1 MTRSALGWIIAG
13 FLALGLGA
21 TSIVLG
27 LNLVPSLTDAQETGL
42 LAPWI
47 LTWFL
52 IALAVI
58 SSMTIAGFLV
68 VHSLTN
74 ERRSN

>member
-1 MTRSALGWIIAG
+1 MTRSALGWIIAAII
-13 FLALGLGA
+13 ALGLGT
-21 TSIVLG
+21 TSVVLG
-27 LNLVPSLTDAQETGL
+27 LNLVPSLTTAQETGL

-58 SSMTIAGFLV
+58 SAMIIAGFLV
-68 VHSLTN
+68 VYSFTS

>member
-13 FLALGLGA
+13 FLTLGLGA

-27 LNLVPSLTDAQETGL
+27 LNLVPSLTTAQETGL